1 MSAMG
6 AFPAPD
12 HSADGLPDGAMAAVD
27 DRLGPGSAGPGPLD
41 SLRVVELAGIGPGP
55 HACMMLADLGADVV
69 RIQRPGAVP
78 LTGLPVEE
86 DAQCRGRT
94 IVEANLKDP
103 DDLVDVL
110 ALIDAA
116 DILVEGFRP
125 GVTERLG
132 LGPTECMERNPRLIY
147 ARVSGWGQDGPWAQ
161 RAGHDLNYL
170 SVSGVLDN
178 IGESGRAPIPPLNL
192 IADFGGGSM
201 LAAFGIVAA
210 LVERMRSGHGQIV
223 DAAMLDGTAQLAQ
236 LQWTHWAAGAWTTG
250 RGGNFLDG
258 SAPFY
263 TTYACADGRYM
274 AVAPIERPFYD
285 RMIELLGLQER
296 SLPDQWDRDR
306 WPSLKARLGEVFA
319 TRTQSAWTEIFKDE
333 DACVTPVLTYQDALD
348 HPHVRARAV
357 LDQSG
362 QRVQVRPAPRFSRST
377 TPVPPPPE
385 YRPLAA
391 VLEDWQSGT
400 ADRTHP

>member
-1 MSAMG
+1 MSATSS
-6 AFPAPD
+6 
-12 HSADGLPDGAMAAVD
+12 SAVQ
-27 DRLGPGSAGPGPLD
+27 GPLH

-55 HACMMLADLGADVV
+55 HACMMLADLGAEVV
-69 RIQRPGAVP
+69 RVQRPGAVP

-94 IVEANLKDP
+94 IVEADLKDP
-103 DDLVDVL
+103 NDTTDVR
-110 ALIDAA
+110 ALIDTA

-132 LGPTECMERNPRLIY
+132 LGPKECLQRNPRLIY

-170 SVSGVLDN
+170 AVSGVLDN
-178 IGESGRAPIPPLNL
+178 IGEPGRAPVPPLNL

-201 LAAFGIVAA
+201 LAALGIVAA

-236 LQWTHWAAGAWTTG
+236 LQWTHWAAGTWTTG

-274 AVAPIERPFYD
+274 AVAPIERPFYL

-296 SLPDQWDRDR
+296 KLPAQWDQEG
-306 WPSLKARLGEVFA
+306 WPSLKETLAETFA
-319 TRTQSAWTEIFKDE
+319 TRTQSAWAKIFQDE

-348 HPHVRARAV
+348 HPHVRARGV
-357 LDQSG
+357 LDESG
-362 QRVQVRPAPRFSRST
+362 TRVQARPAPRFSRSA
-377 TPVPPPPE
+377 TPVPPAP
-385 YRPLAA
+385 RRLPLAA
-391 VLEDWQSGT
+391 VVEDWQSQQRGT
-400 ADRTHP
+400 